1 MKSTTV
7 VDYPY
12 QTAQALPTIA
22 LSARWHTYPD
32 RFDWIAAHGF
42 ALEYAPNPEAF
53 DTLPGHLD
61 PYLERGMPI
70 RYHGF
75 LPGYEIGHREPEA
88 ARAALDVHWQMLEA
102 MHGRGDPVLTVHVG
116 LRRDDPLDPDRAV
129 QNLTALVERAQ
140 EMGIIVCL
148 ENLRTGPTSHPETV
162 VGWAQAAGAMLTLD
176 VGHMLSSRHVRSGAW
191 AALDFVDLFADRLV
205 EVHMYEQETDRH
217 HPPQNMRLLGPVV
230 DRLLTTR
237 CTWWT
242 IELDDYAEAL
252 ATRAL
257 LVNYL
262 EAKPNP
268 A

>member
-1 MKSTTV
+1 M
-7 VDYPY
+7 
-12 QTAQALPTIA
+12 PTLA
-22 LSARWHTYPD
+22 LSAGWQTYPD
-32 RFDWIAAHGF
+32 RFDWIAAQGF
-42 ALEYAPNPEAF
+42 ALTYAPNPEAF
-53 DTLPGHLD
+53 DALPGHLD
-61 PYLERGMPI
+61 PYIERGVPI

-88 ARAALDVHWQMLEA
+88 AGAALGMHLQMLEA
-102 MHGRGDPVLTVHVG
+102 LQGRGNQVLTVHIG

-129 QNLTALVERAQ
+129 QNLAALVERAQ
-140 EMGIIVCL
+140 EMGITVCL

-162 VGWAQAAGAMLTLD
+162 VAWARAAGAMLTLD
-176 VGHMLSSRHVRSGAW
+176 VGHMLSSWHVRSGAW
-191 AALDFVDLFADRLV
+191 AALDVVDRFAGRLV

-217 HPPQNMRLLGPVV
+217 HPPRDMRVLGPVV

-262 EAKPNP
+262 EARPGP